1 MLLILIF
8 NNMETLT
15 VITSLLGGGLAGS
28 LLTVGVMSWRSRM
41 QKMECHYVEDDVL
54 SKIPQINANNEIQQ
68 NLHCK
73 RYKIINTTNID
84 ITEFKI
90 LFQFDALAKITDC
103 YSQSKEGYNRQ
114 RIRVNIGNKNEAE
127 AIVKNFNRGDSI
139 EYVFT
144 VANVTENK
152 YYVTESNCIGFK
164 IVCKDKRADSQ
175 KVKSEK
181 SDQVLI
187 KRR

>member
-1 MLLILIF
+1 MDTLISIF
-8 NNMETLT
+8 
-15 VITSLLGGGLAGS
+15 SFLGGGLMGS
-28 LLTVGVMSWRSRM
+28 VLTAAWKSWRLRM

-73 RYKIINTTNID
+73 RYKIVNTTNID

-90 LFQFDALAKITDC
+90 LFQFDALARIKDC

-114 RIRVNIGNKNEAE
+114 KIRVNKKNINEAE
-127 AIVKNFNRGDSI
+127 ALVKNFNRGDCI

-144 VANVTENK
+144 VANVTDNR
-152 YYVTESNCIGFK
+152 YYVTEANCTGFK
-164 IVCKDKRADSQ
+164 IVCKDKREDTQ
-175 KVKSEK
+175 KIKSEK